1 MNPDSEE
8 LYALLSE
15 VKQSGCSK
23 ETTSPIFFFLTTHFC
38 YHMYGLWPWMTN
50 LLFIFILFMLTIFLE
65 KLILDSI
72 HIFHF
77 KAVHYSVVL
86 GFL

>member
-1 MNPDSEE
+1 M
-8 LYALLSE
+8 LCFLKLSNQD
-15 VKQSGCSK
+15 VPRKPQV
-23 ETTSPIFFFLTTHFC
+23 PFFFILTTHFY
-38 YHMYGLWPWMTN
+38 YHIYGLRPWMTS